1 MVTASG
7 PNIPPLVRR
16 LLEAVVFAF
25 GGRRCEFLRC
35 TIEADGATV
44 FDHARRMGLEGIVSK
59 RLDKPYRSGRSG
71 DWIKTKN
78 PDSPAMQC
86 FGGV

>member
-1 MVTASG
+1 MSAHAAGTALS
-7 PNIPPLVRR
+7 
-16 LLEAVVFAF
+16 EH
-25 GGRRCEFLRC
+25 
-35 TIEADGATV
+35 IEADGATV

-78 PDSPAMQC
+78 PDSPAMQR
-86 FGGV
+86 FREGRF